1 MSEAREKLIVALD
14 VPSVDEAKALIEKL
28 GDSVGV
34 YKIGLELLFSGG
46 FDLARDL
53 ARQGRSVFVDAKLL
67 DIDATV
73 ERATAVIAESG
84 AAFLTVHAM
93 DRKTIAAAV
102 RGRGDAKL
110 KLLGVTVLT
119 NLSRAD
125 LAEHGIDEAPLAVV
139 QRRAMMARDGGF
151 DGIIASGQEA
161 RALRERLRQVLIVTP
176 GIRPA
181 GAEKQDQTRVVT
193 PEAAIKAG
201 ADYLVVG
208 RPITRAADPR
218 AAAEAIVAEIEAAT
232 GELVTFAQRSRHGRA
247 CPGHPR
253 ISAVRSSKSWM
264 PGTRPGMT
272 RRRLGRT

>member
-1 MSEAREKLIVALD
+1 MTMQPKDRLIVALD
-14 VPSVDEAKALIEKL
+14 VPSVAEARALIERL
-28 GDSVGV
+28 DGSVGV

-46 FDLARDL
+46 LALAEELAREGH
-53 ARQGRSVFVDAKLL
+53 AVFVDAKLL
-67 DIDATV
+67 DIEATV
-73 ERATAVIAESG
+73 ERATAAIARIG

-125 LAEHGIDEAPLAVV
+125 LAEHGIDEGPLAVV
-139 QRRAMMARDGGF
+139 QRRAMMLRDGGF

-161 RALRERLRQVLIVTP
+161 RALRDRLRQTLIVTP

-181 GAEKQDQTRVVT
+181 GADAQDQTRVVT
-193 PEAAIKAG
+193 PTAAIKSG

-218 AAAEAIVAEIEAAT
+218 EAAEAIVAEIAAAS
-232 GELVTFAQRSRHGRA
+232 V
-247 CPGHPR
+247 
-253 ISAVRSSKSWM
+253 
-264 PGTRPGMT
+264 
-272 RRRLGRT
+272 

>member
-1 MSEAREKLIVALD
+1 MTSPRDSLIVALD
-14 VPSVDEAKALIEKL
+14 VPNVEEAKTLIDRL
-28 GDSVGV
+28 GESVGV

-46 FDLARDL
+46 FALAQEL
-53 ARQGRSVFVDAKLL
+53 ARQGRSVFIDAKLL
-67 DIDATV
+67 DIEATV

-84 AAFLTVHAM
+84 ATFLTVHTL

-102 RGRGDAKL
+102 RGRGDTKL

-151 DGIIASGQEA
+151 DGVIASGQEA
-161 RALRERLRQVLIVTP
+161 RALRERLRQTLIVTP

-181 GAEKQDQTRVVT
+181 GADTQDQTRVVT
-193 PEAAIKAG
+193 PQAAIKAG

-208 RPITRAADPR
+208 RPITRASNPRQAAD
-218 AAAEAIVAEIEAAT
+218 AIVEEITAA
-232 GELVTFAQRSRHGRA
+232 LPQ
-247 CPGHPR
+247 
-253 ISAVRSSKSWM
+253 
-264 PGTRPGMT
+264 
-272 RRRLGRT
+272 